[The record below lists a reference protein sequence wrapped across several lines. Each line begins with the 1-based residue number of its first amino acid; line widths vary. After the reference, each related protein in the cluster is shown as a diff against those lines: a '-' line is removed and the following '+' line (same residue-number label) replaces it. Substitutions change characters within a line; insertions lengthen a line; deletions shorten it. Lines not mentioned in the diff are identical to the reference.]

1 MLSLMLHLHTN
12 AHTHTQFVCRYM
24 RQFPPNCWD
33 FGLVCFLVKT
43 YVSYALIFPYARERT
58 CARAHTLARDSS
70 VRQCATGQNK
80 TLVSIGTHARAY
92 VCMRVI
98 MFLGHTIYHICFET
112 RSFSNGGRLGGGIC
126 MTGSQAVGVYEQ
138 LRF

>member
-12 AHTHTQFVCRYM
+12 AHTHTVCLQVHASISTELLGFR
-24 RQFPPNCWD
+24 
-33 FGLVCFLVKT
+33 FGLFSCQNLRVIR
-43 YVSYALIFPYARERT
+43 SHISI
-58 CARAHTLARDSS
+58 CARAHVRTCAHTSSDSS